1 MILIF
6 FAQITVE
13 GQENC
18 HNDAEINICYP
29 FISILIILE
38 KSLFSYFPW
47 TTHSLSNTNKET
59 AFLIINFPSCMKYEN
74 KGFTSWNDFWKCSFC
89 QRIVLRLGSREA
101 GSSLC
106 ARILILGTRPCRPI
120 QRKPHFN
127 ETGTKLGQR
136 SQLPWSS
143 DSFGANEGHL
153 REICSEPSLMSGRRF
168 SEEFLCR

>member
-1 MILIF
+1 MVLIF
-6 FAQITVE
+6 FAQVTVE

-18 HNDAEINICYP
+18 HNDAEINICSP

-38 KSLFSYFPW
+38 KSLFSFS
-47 TTHSLSNTNKET
+47 SLNYPLFIQHKQRNC
-59 AFLIINFPSCMKYEN
+59 FLNFLNFPSCMKYEN

-153 REICSEPSLMSGRRF
+153 RSAPRPH
-168 SEEFLCR
+168 

>member
-1 MILIF
+1 MTRSVIWLTRINDPHF

-18 HNDAEINICYP
+18 HNDAETNICSP

-38 KSLFSYFPW
+38 KSLFSYF
-47 TTHSLSNTNKET
+47 SLNHPLFIQHKQRNC
-59 AFLIINFPSCMKYEN
+59 FLNSKFSLMYMKYEN
-74 KGFTSWNDFWKCSFC
+74 KGFSSWNDFWKCSFC
-89 QRIVLRLGSREA
+89 QRIVLRLSSREA

-127 ETGTKLGQR
+127 ETGTKLR
-136 SQLPWSS
+136 WSS

-153 REICSEPSLMSGRRF
+153 RSAPKPH
-168 SEEFLCR
+168 